1 MDFDLVV
8 DHVKAE
14 VGVERRAH
22 AERAVAEFLE
32 VLAEAL
38 DADAATALAAQL
50 PPEVRPVLG
59 EPHVSAPLDADA
71 LVAHLSEHMQ
81 LDPTVARRVAVAT
94 ATAIAQELDDDARAA
109 LRARLHPSIAA
120 LFEAPYVEHA
130 PA

>member
-1 MDFDLVV
+1 MDFDHVV

-32 VLAEAL
+32 VLSEAL
-38 DADAATALAAQL
+38 DEQSAITLMQRL

-59 EPHVSAPLDADA
+59 EPHAHAAIDVHG

-81 LDPTVARRVAVAT
+81 LDPVVALRLAVAT
-94 ATAIAQELDDDARAA
+94 ATALAVELDAEARAV
-109 LRARLHPSIAA
+109 LRERLHPTIAA
-120 LFEAPYVEHA
+120 LFDAPLIEHA